1 MKGFEF
7 ADPSRWSLSLLQK
20 AVFRMVLNETL
31 SGRAPVLKSLE
42 ELWLVLLDQ
51 SIQLAKLEPWQV
63 ELKANQDTRLG
74 VAEFVVSSFVLL
86 GLLSDGLDLL
96 FLSEREDFRHKHSMS
111 PQSVWFE
118 ILSPFGNPR
127 TSSSYRS
134 KWSFAVRLDVSCCER
149 SSRWLNG
156 TDLQT
161 LSRSPQFYFECPWV
175 FWHVWNY
182 RRS

>member
-1 MKGFEF
+1 
-7 ADPSRWSLSLLQK
+7 
-20 AVFRMVLNETL
+20 MVLNETL

-96 FLSEREDFRHKHSMS
+96 FLSERVDFRHKHSMS
-111 PQSVWFE
+111 PQSV
-118 ILSPFGNPR
+118 
-127 TSSSYRS
+127 
-134 KWSFAVRLDVSCCER
+134 
-149 SSRWLNG
+149 
-156 TDLQT
+156 
-161 LSRSPQFYFECPWV
+161 
-175 FWHVWNY
+175 
-182 RRS
+182 